1 MEQRLSL
8 VTLGVADLA
17 RAARFYQD
25 LGWRRGNNHAEV
37 AFFQLGGM
45 IFGLFGRKALAA
57 DAGLPDEP
65 ASRFGGIVL
74 AYNARSRAEVDG
86 VLAEAA
92 AAGATITKPAE
103 DTFWGGYSGCFA
115 DPDGHLW
122 EIAWNPDWTI
132 EPDGSVKLGG

>member
-65 ASRFGGIVL
+65 ANGFGGIVL

-132 EPDGSVKLGG
+132 EPDGSVKLGR